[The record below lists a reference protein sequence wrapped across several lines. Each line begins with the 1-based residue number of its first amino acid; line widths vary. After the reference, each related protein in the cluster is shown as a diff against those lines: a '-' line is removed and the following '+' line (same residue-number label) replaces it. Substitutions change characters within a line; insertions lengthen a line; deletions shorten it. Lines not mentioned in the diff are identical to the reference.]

1 VSNADTG
8 SEFQREFIRK
18 LEMAVLSVLSI
29 ISLLLGYM
37 IGSAAT
43 RAFSDSS
50 IAVSLLLYLL
60 LLALYPRYR
69 FPFLA
74 YMVGADVGSLVFDMA
89 VLHAKVVIYPLVV
102 LIVNDLGKFS
112 VNIDFVQLLALL
124 EVVAYIA
131 RKLRKAVN
139 RKSGAS

>member
-1 VSNADTG
+1 MSNADTG